1 MNIVMDTSNNFPR
14 MHVSLY
20 VSDIGQTVNFYND
33 FFGQKP
39 EKVMPDYAKYI
50 LEKPSLIISFVQ
62 NKDRVQ
68 AHFGHLGFQ
77 VATAERLTLLLNTAR
92 KQGLVQKEEIG
103 TNCCYANQ
111 DKFWVA
117 DPDGHQWEVY
127 YFNHDTTFNDP
138 HYESGKESA
147 CCMPPQSEK
156 KKIKLSE
163 LKEECC
169 EPESGC
175 C

>member
-1 MNIVMDTSNNFPR
+1 

-20 VSDIGQTVNFYND
+20 VSNIEQTVDFYSQ

-68 AHFGHLGFQ
+68 ANFGHLGFQ
-77 VATAERLTLLLNTAR
+77 VSTAERLELLLNTAR
-92 KQGLVQKEEIG
+92 KQGLVQKEEID

-127 YFNHDTTFNDP
+127 YFHHDTTFNDP
-138 HYESGKESA
+138 HYESGKESV
-147 CCMPPQSEK
+147 CCMPPKEEK

-169 EPESGC
+169 EPGSGC